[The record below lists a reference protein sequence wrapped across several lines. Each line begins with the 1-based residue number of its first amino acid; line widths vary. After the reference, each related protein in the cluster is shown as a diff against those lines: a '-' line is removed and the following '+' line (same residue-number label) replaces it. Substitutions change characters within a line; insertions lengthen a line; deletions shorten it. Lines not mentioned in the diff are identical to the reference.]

1 MTSMASNTNDLAKAG
16 ELVRAARH
24 VVVFTGAGV
33 SAESGIPT
41 FRDDSGLW
49 QKFPPEKFAHW
60 SGLLKTAIAHPTR
73 LVEFLLA
80 VIEPIAAAV
89 PNPAHRAIAD
99 LERHK
104 KTTVITQNVDGL
116 HQESGSGRVHEIHGS
131 FFQIVTGKGKLVRTL
146 NRDDLRHIV
155 EQLHRV
161 HDGSLPLLRLPG
173 ALKGLINLFPPM
185 ERPRIVLF
193 GEEMAEPD
201 WTHAQLDAGD
211 CDVMLVVGTSAMV
224 YPAAALPRW
233 AKQAG
238 ATVIVVDPLPHDE
251 ADLWLPG
258 KAGEVV
264 PQVVEEA
271 FP

>member
-1 MTSMASNTNDLAKAG
+1 MASNSNDLARAS
-16 ELVRAARH
+16 ELLRGARH
-24 VVVFTGAGV
+24 IVVFTGAGV
-33 SAESGIPT
+33 SAESRIPT

-49 QKFPPEKFAHW
+49 QEFPPEEFANW
-60 SGLLKTAIAHPTR
+60 SGLLKTAVAHPAR
-73 LVEFLLA
+73 FIEFLLA

-99 LERHK
+99 LERYK

-116 HQESGSGRVHEIHGS
+116 HQEAGSGRVHEIHGS

-146 NRDDLRHIV
+146 TRADLRHIV
-155 EQLHRV
+155 DQLHRV
-161 HDGSLPLLRLPG
+161 HDGSLPLLRLPS
-173 ALKGLINLFPPM
+173 ALKGLVNLFPPM

-193 GEEMAEPD
+193 GEDMAEPD
-201 WTHAQLDAGD
+201 WTHAQLDVGD

-224 YPAAALPRW
+224 YPAATLPRW

-238 ATVIVVDPLPHDE
+238 ATVIVVDPMPHDE
-251 ADLWLPG
+251 ADVWLAG
-258 KAGEVV
+258 MAGEVV
-264 PQVVEEA
+264 PKLVGEA